1 MLAAQEA
8 RPMSVNKQIVLD
20 SRPTEKV
27 SAAHFRAVESPMPRA
42 GEGEIVVRH
51 HYLSLDPY
59 MRGRLSDAKSY
70 AKPQEIGAVMGGGSV
85 GEVVESNN
93 AKFKPGDLVVG
104 MGGWQQFSLSDGAGW
119 TVVDARAIPLSAYLG
134 VVGMPGAT
142 AWYGLNEIIAP
153 KSGETLVV
161 SAASGA
167 VGGVVGQ
174 LARLKGAKV
183 VGVAGGAE
191 KCGYVRDQLGF
202 DACVDHKSPRFA
214 EEMKA
219 ALPNGIDGLFE
230 NVGGEPFQQCLRRL
244 NDFARIAICGLIA
257 SYEAAPTVL
266 PDMRIFLVRRIRI
279 EGFIVSD
286 HLKIWPTALAEIGG
300 LVASGKL
307 KYRETVR
314 EGLDAAP
321 QALVDLLHGG
331 NFGKMLVKLV

>member
-1 MLAAQEA
+1 MV
-8 RPMSVNKQIVLD
+8 MNKQIVLD

-27 SAAHFRAVESPMPRA
+27 SPANFRGLETPVPHA
-42 GEGEIVVRH
+42 GDGEIVVRQL
-51 HYLSLDPY
+51 YLSLDPY

-93 AKFKPGDLVVG
+93 AKFKPGDFVVG

-119 TVVDARAIPLSAYLG
+119 SVVDAKSIPLSAYLG
-134 VVGMPGAT
+134 VVGMPGVT

-153 KSGETLVV
+153 KSGETVVV

-174 LARLKGAKV
+174 LAKLKGARV
-183 VGVAGGAE
+183 VGIAGGAE

-202 DACVDHKSPRFA
+202 DACVDHRSKHFG

-219 ALPNGIDGLFE
+219 ALPDGIDGLFE
-230 NVGGEPFQQCLRRL
+230 NVGGEPFLQALRRL

-257 SYEAAPTVL
+257 SYEAAPTAL

-286 HLKIWPTALAEIGG
+286 HLKIWPKALAEIGG

-331 NFGKMLVKLV
+331 NFGKMLVKLA